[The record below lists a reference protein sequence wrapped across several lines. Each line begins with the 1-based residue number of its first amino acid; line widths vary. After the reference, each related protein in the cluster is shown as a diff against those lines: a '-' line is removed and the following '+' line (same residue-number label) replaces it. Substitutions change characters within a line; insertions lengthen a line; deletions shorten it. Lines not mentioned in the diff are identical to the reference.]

1 MHSRPHADYLAH
13 EMAQAEREL
22 DARIDH
28 ALAQGREV
36 ERRTEEL
43 DRRQG
48 PPEPPT
54 DEEVRRIKAFV
65 LSHARTEEWNRVIER
80 INRGELTWREV
91 VEALSTGRIDR
102 GVAAAFDSLS
112 RVPPASLN
120 ELVESG
126 VFPAMPTDSAPA
138 DDKPADEPKTGSP
151 RHHDDDDDDYFTN
164 PLQRPR

>member
-1 MHSRPHADYLAH
+1 MNNYLAQ
-13 EMAQAEREL
+13 EMASIEREL

-36 ERRTEEL
+36 ERLTENLE
-43 DRRQG
+43 RRIG

-54 DEEVRRIKAFV
+54 DEEVQRIKAFV
-65 LSHARTEEWNRVIER
+65 LGHARTEEWNRVIER

-91 VEALSTGRIDR
+91 VEGLSTGRLDR

-112 RVPPASLN
+112 RVPPASLD
-120 ELVESG
+120 ELIESG
-126 VFPAMPTDSAPA
+126 VFPPMPPDPA
-138 DDKPADEPKTGSP
+138 ATEPKP
-151 RHHDDDDDDYFTN
+151 RAPRYPDDDDDYFDN

>member
-1 MHSRPHADYLAH
+1 MNHYLSQ
-13 EMAQAEREL
+13 EMEQIEREL

-36 ERRTEEL
+36 ERLTENLE
-43 DRRQG
+43 RRIG

-54 DEEVRRIKAFV
+54 DEEVQRIKAYV
-65 LSHARTEEWNRVIER
+65 LGHARTEEWNRVIER
-80 INRGELTWREV
+80 IGRGELTWREV
-91 VEALSTGRIDR
+91 VEGLSTGRVDR

-126 VFPAMPTDSAPA
+126 VFPPMPVA
-138 DDKPADEPKTGSP
+138 DTPPEDKPPATPKPHP
-151 RHHDDDDDDYFTN
+151 RDDDDDDDYFNN